1 MAQSLNELDLVFAA
15 LSDTTRREILSLL
28 LEDDMTVTDI
38 AQPFQISLA
47 AISKHLA
54 VLEKSGL
61 IIRERRG
68 RINWCKLEPTAM
80 KEAIVWIESFGQL
93 KAFNLD
99 NFEDFVEKELMDN
112 SILSKLTLLVVF
124 SNDTIDR
131 TIHPYPSC
139 CFQ

>member
-1 MAQSLNELDLVFAA
+1 MAQSLNDLDLVFAA
-15 LSDTTRREILSLL
+15 LSDTTRRKILSLL

-54 VLEKSGL
+54 VLEKAGL

-99 NFEDFVEKELMDN
+99 NFEDFIENELMDN
-112 SILSKLTLLVVF
+112 SILSK
-124 SNDTIDR
+124 N
-131 TIHPYPSC
+131 
-139 CFQ
+139 